1 MVSRLWITLLFLAL
15 IVVPA
20 SAWAHD
26 ASKHKGKAT
35 QGEVLSVSGDRIELK
50 TATGTKTVTLTDQ
63 TKFEHGNKTMT
74 REDLKKGDQVKV
86 VGTTLA
92 SGEIVAR
99 EVLMAGP
106 EAQHTHTDSHG
117 AHSRESEDKH

>member
-1 MVSRLWITLLFLAL
+1 MFSRLWATLLFVGL

-35 QGEVLSVSGDRIELK
+35 RGKVVSVSGDRMELK

-63 TKFEHGNKTMT
+63 TKFEHGNQTMA

-86 VGTTLA
+86 IGTTLA

-99 EVLMAGP
+99 EVLMAGS
-106 EAQHTHTDSHG
+106 EAQPTHTDSHAAYPKG
-117 AHSRESEDKH
+117 SEDKH